1 MAPATPMAPLSFH
14 SLTPI
19 GYIDGA
25 PVWPALGGR
34 AGGGLSFLVDDKD
47 GDEPDEF
54 DESDE
59 SDDEDDLDPD
69 EGDEEPDDEEERPRS
84 RQRREQEQQ
93 PDDEADSDWEPP
105 TRAQWEKVQEA
116 LSRNNNEMRKRRM
129 AGKVFEKIGL
139 TSDEDFSDWLLE
151 RGIDPEN
158 GERVE
163 GLPEDADHEAQG
175 RHILS
180 QRRAEERGQLKAE
193 AKYRPALVQFA
204 AAAALSEAGYAGKDI
219 GPILRML
226 DIEGIEIEF
235 ERGEPVLY
243 GLDEQ
248 VTELKT
254 TLPQLFRKAAPA
266 DADGEKP
273 PRRTNNRSGR
283 SSTGRTGARA
293 IDGGSAEKRTG
304 AKPLTW
310 LQQADRQLR
319 GLPPRR

>member
-1 MAPATPMAPLSFH
+1 MAPMAPLSFH

-47 GDEPDEF
+47 GDEPDDF
-54 DESDE
+54 DEGDE
-59 SDDEDDLDPD
+59 PDDEDDLDPD
-69 EGDEEPDDEEERPRS
+69 EGDEEPDDDEDRPRS
-84 RQRREQEQQ
+84 RQRREQE
-93 PDDEADSDWEPP
+93 PDDEPDVDWEPP
-105 TRAQWEKVQEA
+105 TRAQWDKVQEA

-139 TSDEDFSDWLLE
+139 TSEEDFSDWLLE

-163 GLPEDADHEAQG
+163 GLPDDTDHEAQG
-175 RHILS
+175 RQILS

-204 AAAALSEAGYAGKDI
+204 AAAALSEAGYAGNDI

-243 GLDEQ
+243 GLDDQ
-248 VTELKT
+248 VADLKK

-266 DADGEKP
+266 DADAEKP

-283 SSTGRTGARA
+283 SSTGRTGARG
-293 IDGGSAEKRTG
+293 IDGGGSEGRRT
-304 AKPLTW
+304 AKPMTW

-319 GLPPRR
+319 GLSPRR